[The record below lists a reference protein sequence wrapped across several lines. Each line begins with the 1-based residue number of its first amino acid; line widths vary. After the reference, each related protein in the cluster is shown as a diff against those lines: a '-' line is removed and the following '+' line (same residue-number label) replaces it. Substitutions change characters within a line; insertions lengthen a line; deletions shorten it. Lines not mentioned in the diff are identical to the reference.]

1 MVRGL
6 DRQMAQQDRQDRLI
20 QLGGDGP
27 ALRMEKARET
37 GKRRGHGASPSL
49 ETEGTGSWGGR
60 GESRR
65 PTTLARNPAQGC
77 LRLPLTHHFKLR
89 H

>member
-27 ALRMEKARET
+27 AGGWK
-37 GKRRGHGASPSL
+37 GKRNREETGHGASPSL

-60 GESRR
+60 GE
-65 PTTLARNPAQGC
+65 
-77 LRLPLTHHFKLR
+77 LPHAGPPL
-89 H
+89 